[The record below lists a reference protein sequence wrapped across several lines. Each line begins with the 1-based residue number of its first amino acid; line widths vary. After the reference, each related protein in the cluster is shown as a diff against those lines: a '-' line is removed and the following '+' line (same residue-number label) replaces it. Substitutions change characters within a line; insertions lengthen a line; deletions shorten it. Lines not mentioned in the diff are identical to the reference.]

1 MGAGRLLDDK
11 LVPGRPAGIDPG
23 AHHHGAQVGDEALA
37 PGDDLL
43 IEGGGGQIPVNRLHI
58 ADAVRFQAFFHV
70 LPPGFLTPL
79 TVITRLEA

>member
-23 AHHHGAQVGDEALA
+23 AHHHRAQVGDEALA

-43 IEGGGGQIPVNRLHI
+43 IKGGGGQLPVNRLHI
-58 ADAVRFQAFFHV
+58 ADAVRF
-70 LPPGFLTPL
+70 
-79 TVITRLEA
+79 